1 MAINIRGANPY
12 DYADAGGLKSLTC
25 PNLACLMEHLDTQL
39 DEVNKGASKLLVDNG
54 IDLVDAV
61 GR

>member
-1 MAINIRGANPY
+1 MNPN
-12 DYADAGGLKSLTC
+12 
-25 PNLACLMEHLDTQL
+25 PNLAYLMEHLDTQL
-39 DEVNKGASKLLVDNG
+39 DEVNKGASKLLIDNG